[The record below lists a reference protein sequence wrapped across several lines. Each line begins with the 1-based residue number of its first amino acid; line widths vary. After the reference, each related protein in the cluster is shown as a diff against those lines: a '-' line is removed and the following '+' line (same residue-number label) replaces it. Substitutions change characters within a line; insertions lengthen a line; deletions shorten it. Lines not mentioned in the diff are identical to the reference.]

1 MVQEKETKGDN
12 LYKVSDSVLLKLQQD
27 IQEIKVALLGNEY
40 NPTAGLLCRTSE
52 LEKELAKLKNR
63 YDKITWMVVG
73 ASTVIGIVFNLI
85 MKMLDKFVF

>member
-1 MVQEKETKGDN
+1 MEKEIKKFKEVCNIPDEILAT
-12 LYKVSDSVLLKLQQD
+12 LQKD
-27 IQEIKVALLGNEY
+27 IAEIKVALLGNEY

-63 YDKITWMVVG
+63 YDKIAWMVVG

-85 MKMLDKFVF
+85 MKMWDKFVF